1 MGKVFFKFKKPESQK
16 STNKNYKNSSY
27 IVTFVMNN

>member
-1 MGKVFFKFKKPESQK
+1 MGKVFLQFKKPELQK
-16 STNKNYKNSSY
+16 NTSKNYKNSSY